1 MVVSTI
7 KNGKGR
13 HEREIG
19 SGSAAPTQDIR
30 NSGKKEKTS
39 SLAINQSINQFFIKT
54 RLKKKKHQVGIR
66 TTHSAYNTKVNYLL
80 ISIKM
85 SIHMYLYDVALVK
98 SYACVA
104 SVSNRVVLRKIGA

>member
-39 SLAINQSINQFFIKT
+39 SLAINQSINQSILYQNT
-54 RLKKKKHQVGIR
+54 VKKKKTSGR
-66 TTHSAYNTKVNYLL
+66 YTYNTLCVQ
-80 ISIKM
+80 
-85 SIHMYLYDVALVK
+85 HK
-98 SYACVA
+98 S
-104 SVSNRVVLRKIGA
+104 

>member
-39 SLAINQSINQFFIKT
+39 SLAINQSINS
-54 RLKKKKHQVGIR
+54 LSKHG
-66 TTHSAYNTKVNYLL
+66 
-80 ISIKM
+80 
-85 SIHMYLYDVALVK
+85 
-98 SYACVA
+98 
-104 SVSNRVVLRKIGA
+104 